1 MQAYL
6 CNPHDVESIA
16 DALQLAIEDDPVNKV
31 RRMRQMWDHLQEH
44 DVNRWANAF
53 LQQLREVE

>member
-1 MQAYL
+1 M
-6 CNPHDVESIA
+6 ESIA